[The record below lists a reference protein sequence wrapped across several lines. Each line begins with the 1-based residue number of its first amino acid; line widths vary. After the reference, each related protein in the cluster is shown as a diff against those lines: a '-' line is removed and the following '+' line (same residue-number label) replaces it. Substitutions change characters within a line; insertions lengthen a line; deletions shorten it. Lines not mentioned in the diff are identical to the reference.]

1 MQNIFIELLP
11 PWVETGLQPAFYDKE
26 SGTVLQQ
33 VSRMWA
39 KMIQLGQAFNT
50 FSENTT
56 TFVNQFVDDTNDT
69 IDDYIDRFNSLH
81 DYVHDYFDN
90 LDVQEEVNNKL
101 DQMVEDGTLDVLI
114 QHILDMET
122 VTVFD
127 TLEDVKNASAINS
140 AVVETM
146 GFYAKG
152 DGGGARYYIA
162 DSGTADNIFVHA
174 LSNGKYAVLANQKEF
189 NILQIGCKRNTSF
202 DNASILS
209 TIFKGGYSNTTVY
222 VPDGVYETTRIN
234 YLGDNETTNGF
245 KLIGVGKPVFK
256 LVHSNK
262 VATLKGSY
270 NEAYTVSYG
279 FDELDLVGHC
289 TVNTL
294 AMADGTTLFYL
305 AVDNASLIPSSLTAD
320 MVIKGKTSG
329 LEAYIASIDT
339 ADPDGEGTARIYLY
353 EAHNERNRS
362 LNFSVSG
369 TSLSEQLIVKNHL
382 GNDYL
387 YIRFNDNVVPSY
399 IAVGNQI
406 KQGDKTARVNK
417 IDITYENIHYIELT
431 CMPEVSTFT
440 AETLYFTSSTPF
452 DVYSYTGYTAGML
465 SLNKYKNSLIKGI
478 VFDGGNLEVSVYEAN
493 NNSWNT
499 IITGGCKNITI
510 SECEFINS
518 IMGGV
523 QIGGMA
529 NVNAPAR
536 HDYPENFNL
545 EKCYFYNNGRGDIEV
560 IYGRHINIENCNGNG
575 VLDIETNGSEILD
588 NISIS
593 KCNFSY
599 FTPYTPASSTNSTT
613 INVSDCV
620 FNTLQCQQKIVLNL
634 SNVRAH
640 YLQPQS
646 CLIKGVNCYFDMMN
660 GLHGNEHMFFTNTS
674 FYGLYKNAPG
684 GQFGNEYIELNECI
698 IDLSASSVSPRDNI
712 YSVRKHFGVNNS
724 YIVSSTTYKY
734 IYDVGSTY
742 FMNNTTFH
750 KVGIQGGG
758 AYEEAKYKSWF
769 INCKFLAEDNTT
781 IAPNSDQCFKGSPNS
796 ATFEGCYFESHPTFE
811 YSRVR
816 HFNSILNTTTKP
828 HLQAIN
834 GLTVAG
840 AKSNDQ
846 AGISWTWFR
855 SGKNGSTSSF
865 SDVEFSPSINS
876 STLGTVGSTVAISTS
891 NLADGCTGYYVGSTT
906 HALVQ
911 MYHNNGSL
919 ATRFIDFS

>member
-1 MQNIFIELLP
+1 MSKPELMPPVPPFVRFVASAVPMVFDDSLSYYEALCALWKYIEGMTDVINNNATV
-11 PWVETGLQPAFYDKE
+11 VEEYTE
-26 SGTVLQQ
+26 TVNEYTE
-33 VSRMWA
+33 
-39 KMIQLGQAFNT
+39 KFN
-50 FSENTT
+50 E
-56 TFVNQFVDDTNDT
+56 
-69 IDDYIDRFNSLH
+69 LK
-81 DYVHDYFDN
+81 DYVENYFEN
-90 LDVQEEVNNKL
+90 LDVQEEINNKL
-101 DQMVEDGTLDVLI
+101 DEMVEDGTLEVLI
-114 QHILDMET
+114 QHILSIET
-122 VTVFD
+122 ITLFD
-127 TLEDVKNASAINS
+127 SLQDLKAAESINS
-140 AVVETM
+140 AVVETL

-152 DGGGARYYIA
+152 DGGGARYYIS
-162 DSGTADNIFVHA
+162 DSGTADGIFVHA
-174 LSNGKYAVLANQKEF
+174 LDSGKYATLANTHEF
-189 NILQIGCKRNTSF
+189 NILQVGCKRNADF
-202 DNASILS
+202 DNATILATLFKS
-209 TIFKGGYSNTTVY
+209 GLNNVTIY
-222 VPDGVYETTRIN
+222 VPEGEYQTTRIN
-234 YLGDNETTNGF
+234 YLGDNTGSDGF
-245 KLIGVGKPVFK
+245 NLIGLGKPVFK
-256 LVHSNK
+256 LIHPDK
-262 VATLKGSY
+262 VATLKGNY
-270 NEAYTVSYG
+270 TEAFTVSYG

-294 AMADGTTLFYL
+294 AMADGTSLFYL
-305 AVDNASLIPSSLTAD
+305 AVDDASLLPSSLAVD

-329 LEAYIASIDT
+329 LEAYISSIDT
-339 ADPDGEGTARIYLY
+339 ADPDGAGTARIYLY
-353 EAHNERNRS
+353 EAHNERDRG
-362 LNFSVSG
+362 LNFELSG

-387 YIRFNDNVVPSY
+387 YIRFNDNILPSY

-431 CMPEVSTFT
+431 CMPEIATFT
-440 AETLYFTSSTPF
+440 AETLYLASSTPF

-465 SLNKYKNSLIKGI
+465 SLNKFKNSVIKGI

-510 SECEFINS
+510 SECDFINS
-518 IMGGV
+518 IMAGV

-529 NVNAPAR
+529 NVNAAAR
-536 HDYPENFNL
+536 HDYPENL
-545 EKCYFYNNGRGDIEV
+545 LLSKCYFYNNGRGDIEV
-560 IYGRHINIENCNGNG
+560 IYGRHIDIENCNGNG
-575 VLDIETNGSEILD
+575 VLDIETNGSEILE

-593 KCNFSY
+593 KCNFDY
-599 FTPYTPASSTNSTT
+599 FTPYSPATSTNSTT

-620 FNTLQCQQKIVLNL
+620 FNTLQCQQNIVLNL

-640 YLQPQS
+640 YLQPQR
-646 CLIKGVNCYFDMMN
+646 CLIKGNNCYFDMMN

-674 FYGLYKNAPG
+674 FYGLYKNQPG
-684 GQFGNEYIELNECI
+684 NQFGNEYIELNDCI
-698 IDLSASSVSPRDNI
+698 IDLSASSISPDDKI
-712 YSVRKHFGVNNS
+712 HSVRKHFGVNNS

-734 IYDVGSTY
+734 IFDVGSTY
-742 FMNNTTFH
+742 FMNNTTFY
-750 KVGIQGGG
+750 KVGIKGSN
-758 AYEEAKYKSWF
+758 ANEEAKYKSWF
-769 INCKFLAEDNTT
+769 VNCKFLAEDNTT
-781 IAPNSDQCFKGSPNS
+781 TAPNSDQCFKGSPNS

-811 YSRVR
+811 YSRAR
-816 HFNSILNTTTKP
+816 HFNSILNSTTKP

-876 STLGTVGSTVAISTS
+876 SNLGTTGSTVPISTS

-911 MYHNNGSL
+911 MYHNSGSL